1 MNSLT
6 LGLSTTA
13 VGMLV
18 VFCGLIIL
26 IACIYT
32 MTCLTV
38 RKAKAPAAPKAED
51 LAKVASAPVYT
62 LENGVLS
69 LMVNGVAQPLA
80 ANVLAAGSNGSDR
93 CDHCRHRRRVGRP
106 GKQLCGA
113 PCEAG
118 SEYHRPR
125 PRRPG

>member
-26 IACIYT
+26 IACIYS

-38 RKAKAPAAPKAED
+38 RKAKAPAAPKAEE
-51 LAKVASAPVYT
+51 APAAAPIVEEVPAAT
-62 LENGVLS
+62 EENDEQLIAVIT
-69 LMVNGVAQPLA
+69 A
-80 ANVLAAGSNGSDR
+80 AIAAVWEGKGSSFVV
-93 CDHCRHRRRVGRP
+93 RRVKRA
-106 GKQLCGA
+106 QNTTARARAARDEQIFSRL
-113 PCEAG
+113 
-118 SEYHRPR
+118 
-125 PRRPG
+125 